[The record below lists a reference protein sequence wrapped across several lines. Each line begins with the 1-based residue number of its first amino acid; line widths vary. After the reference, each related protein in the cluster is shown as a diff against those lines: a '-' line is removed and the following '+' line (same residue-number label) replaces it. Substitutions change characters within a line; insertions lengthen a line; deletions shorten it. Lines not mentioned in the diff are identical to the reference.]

1 MQLCCISFK
10 RLNFTVLNLLW
21 ISFFV
26 IAFISAFYQ
35 WLILDQVLIFEQL
48 VAAIFDM
55 SKVTVDIAIGLVGIL
70 SFWLGMMKVAENAG
84 LIEKLSRAISP
95 LFNKLM
101 PEVPKGHPA
110 IGSMTMNLSAN
121 FLGLDNAAT
130 PLGLKAMQDLQQ
142 LNQKKD
148 TASNAQILFLVLN
161 TSSVTLF
168 PVAVFVYRAQQGA
181 VNPTDVFV
189 PILLAT
195 FASTLAG
202 LLAVATIQ
210 KIKLYNQII
219 LLYLSAGIAV
229 VGGLAVYFSTLTAQ
243 ALAQQ
248 SSLFGNLLIFSTLII
263 FIICAMRKKV
273 DVYDSFIEGAKQ
285 GFETS
290 IKLIPYLLAMLCA
303 IGVFRASGALEL
315 IVDTFRRFIMFLGFD
330 TRFVDALPTAL
341 MKPLSGS
348 GARAMMIETMNTHG
362 ADSFAGRLASIV
374 QGSTETT
381 FYVLAVYFGSVG
393 IRYSRHAITCG
404 LFADF
409 AGICAAVGVCYWFFG

>member
-1 MQLCCISFK
+1 M
-10 RLNFTVLNLLW
+10 LNRLW
-21 ISFFV
+21 ISFFL
-26 IAFISAFYQ
+26 IAFFSALYQ

-48 VAAIFDM
+48 VSAIFDM

-84 LIEKLSRAISP
+84 LIEKLSWAISP
-95 LFNKLM
+95 LFSKLM

-142 LNQKKD
+142 LNNKKD

-210 KIKLYNQII
+210 RIKLYNQVV
-219 LLYLSAGIAV
+219 LLYLSAGIAL

-243 ALAQQ
+243 ALSQQ
-248 SSLFGNLLIFSTLII
+248 SSLFGNFLIFSTLII
-263 FIICAMRKKV
+263 FIISAMRKKV

-315 IVDTFRRFIMFLGFD
+315 IVDTFRHFIMLLGFD
-330 TRFVDALPTAL
+330 TRFVDALPTAI